1 MKTVKQVITDVVS
14 QLQYLWKIL
23 FFVYL
28 PIALLFLL
36 VGVLSRVTTNV
47 SLAFLLRD
55 ITATAKLPFFTGLVS
70 QFGLMLWSA
79 SLTICLF
86 ALVILNRQQGD
97 FSASIR
103 FLVYGTVL
111 TAILALDDIFLLH
124 EEVFP
129 NYLHLDELLI
139 YAAYMIAGVAFLLLN
154 WREILSSE
162 YALLLLALGLFATS
176 IALDAIPKE
185 VLPARYFWEQL
196 ELFLEDASKFAGIAT
211 WLLYFSRYAI
221 QRIGGTRR
229 NGDAGSLQ
237 RNQTADT
244 FTSGA

>member
-1 MKTVKQVITDVVS
+1 MKTVKQVIADVAS
-14 QLQYLWKIL
+14 QLQYLWKVL
-23 FFVYL
+23 FFLYL

-55 ITATAKLPFFTGLVS
+55 VTATAKLPFFTGFVS

-86 ALVILNRQQGD
+86 ALVMLHRQQGD
-97 FSASIR
+97 FSASKH

-111 TAILALDDIFLLH
+111 TTVLALDDIFLFH
-124 EEVFP
+124 EEVAP
-129 NYLHLDELLI
+129 IYLHLDELI
-139 YAAYMIAGVAFLLLN
+139 IFGVYIIVGVGFVLFN

-162 YALLLLALGLFATS
+162 YALLILALALFATS

-185 VLPARYFWEQL
+185 ALPPRYFWEQL
-196 ELFLEDASKFAGIAT
+196 ELFLEDALKFAGIAT
-211 WLLYFSRYAI
+211 WLLYFARYAI
-221 QRIGGTRR
+221 QRIEG
-229 NGDAGSLQ
+229 LQ
-237 RNQTADT
+237 RNRD
-244 FTSGA
+244 S